1 MANQKEIQ
9 FLQSHFQWCNLYLNK
24 KFEILDGQDKNILNK
39 RWEIISHYCHQY
51 KFKLKTLRQILR
63 IRTLLCKKLIHY
75 MRNVTLVIMRP
86 KNVNECLRE
95 ILSTS
100 KLSFISLSYIMVLA
114 TLLAKNLIVLNIY
127 IYIYIYIY

>member
-1 MANQKEIQ
+1 
-9 FLQSHFQWCNLYLNK
+9 
-24 KFEILDGQDKNILNK
+24 
-39 RWEIISHYCHQY
+39 
-51 KFKLKTLRQILR
+51 
-63 IRTLLCKKLIHY
+63 

-127 IYIYIYIY
+127 IYIYIYIYILNIYYICIKYIYIYNITT

>member
-1 MANQKEIQ
+1 
-9 FLQSHFQWCNLYLNK
+9 
-24 KFEILDGQDKNILNK
+24 
-39 RWEIISHYCHQY
+39 
-51 KFKLKTLRQILR
+51 
-63 IRTLLCKKLIHY
+63 

-127 IYIYIYIY
+127 IYIYIYIYIKYILYMY